1 MTPTIGVTP
10 CHSLP
15 DYLESIRRAGG
26 EPRVLD
32 PVKDE
37 PASTIAALDG
47 LVLTGG
53 TDIDPGRYGE
63 EPRGLLSNVDKGRD
77 EYEFA
82 VVLAARDA
90 RLPVLGICRGL
101 QVVNVALGG
110 SLVQDIA
117 TELPGSVEHSVPTP
131 QHAIAHEVWVIKGS
145 LLASLMQE
153 QSAGADSFDVNSRH
167 HQAVKRLAQGFEV
180 TATAPDGIVEAIE
193 CAKGIFCLGVQWH
206 PENFWRTGEFRPL
219 FEGFVE
225 AARKR

>member
-32 PVKDE
+32 PAKDE
-37 PASTIAALDG
+37 PASIIAALDG
-47 LVLTGG
+47 LLLTGG

-77 EYEFA
+77 EFEFD

-153 QSAGADSFDVNSRH
+153 QLGRRRFVRRQQPAPPGGQAPRPGVRGDGHGARRH
-167 HQAVKRLAQGFEV
+167 RRGDRVREGVVLPRRAVAPRELLA
-180 TATAPDGIVEAIE
+180 D
-193 CAKGIFCLGVQWH
+193 
-206 PENFWRTGEFRPL
+206 R
-219 FEGFVE
+219 
-225 AARKR
+225 